1 MKSKIAYFISLLC
14 ALNVLSAPNAE
25 LLLKTADRSRGGL
38 SEGLVWDLKIVS
50 TSQDQNS
57 EFSYQIKAKE
67 SFALAKCVAPARSKD
82 EVYLFLDKNLWVHR
96 PGLKK
101 PMSLSVKQKLIG
113 QAANGDIAT
122 TNYFR
127 DYTPKIIG
135 EETISGV
142 KTWKLNLKAK
152 SNDMTYDQINYWISQ
167 DKMLGVQA
175 EYLTLQ
181 NEVFKKANFEYKNQ
195 ISKDGKIIP
204 FISKLTIVDAK
215 DSKLKSELTYSQPKT
230 ETIDEAIFNVNKLG
244 K

>member
-1 MKSKIAYFISLLC
+1 MLFKFFIAITTFLSFSLF
-14 ALNVLSAPNAE
+14 AAPRAE
-25 LLLKTADRSRGGL
+25 VLLKTSDRSRGGL
-38 SEGLVWDLKIVS
+38 SEGLVWDLKIIS

-57 EFSYQIKAKE
+57 EFTYQVKAKE
-67 SFALAKCVAPARSKD
+67 SFALAKCLAPARSKD
-82 EVYLFLDKNLWVHR
+82 EMYLFLDKNLWVHR

-127 DYTPKIIG
+127 DYTPKIVG
-135 EETISGV
+135 EEMIAGV

-152 SNDMTYDQINYWISQ
+152 TNDVTYDQINYWISQ
-167 DKMLGVQA
+167 DKMLGIQA

-181 NEVFKKANFEYKNQ
+181 NEVFKKATFEYKNQ
-195 ISKDGKIIP
+195 ISKGGKDIP
-204 FISKLTIVDAK
+204 FVSKLTIVDAK
-215 DSKLKSELTYSQPKT
+215 DSKLKSELIYSQPKV
-230 ETIDEAIFNVNKLG
+230 ESLEDSIFNVNKLG

>member
-1 MKSKIAYFISLLC
+1 MKLTIAYIIPFLF

-25 LLLKTADRSRGGL
+25 TLLKAADRSRGGL
-38 SEGLVWDLKIVS
+38 SEGLVWDLKIIS

-57 EFSYQIKAKE
+57 EFSYQVKAKDNL
-67 SFALAKCVAPARSKD
+67 ALAKCTAPARSKD

-127 DYTPKIIG
+127 DYIPKIVG
-135 EETISGV
+135 EENLSGT

-152 SNDMTYDQINYWISQ
+152 SNDVTYDQINYWVSQ
-167 DKMLGVQA
+167 DKMLGIQA

-181 NEVFKKANFEYKNQ
+181 NEVFKKASFEYKNQ
-195 ISKDGKIIP
+195 ISKDGKMIP

-215 DSKLKSELTYSQPKT
+215 DSKLKSELIYSQPKT
-230 ETIDEAIFNVNKLG
+230 ETIDEASFNVNKLG

>member
-1 MKSKIAYFISLLC
+1 MSTKIGIIISLLF
-14 ALNVLSAPNAE
+14 AFKVFSAPNAE
-25 LLLKTADRSRGGL
+25 TLLKTADRSRGGL
-38 SEGLVWDLKIVS
+38 SEGLVWDLKITSV
-50 TSQDQNS
+50 SQDQNS
-57 EFSYQIKAKE
+57 EFSYQVKAKE
-67 SFALAKCVAPARSKD
+67 NFALAKCTAPARSKD
-82 EVYLFLDKNLWVHR
+82 EIYLFQDKNLWVHR

-127 DYTPKIIG
+127 DYTPKIVG
-135 EETISGV
+135 EETVAGV

-152 SNDMTYDQINYWISQ
+152 SNDVTYDQINYWVSQ
-167 DKMLGVQA
+167 DKMLGIQA

-195 ISKDGKIIP
+195 IVKDGKSIP
-204 FISKLTIVDAK
+204 FVSKLVITDAK
-215 DSKLKSELTYSQPKT
+215 DSKLKSELIYSQPKS
-230 ETIDEAIFNVNKLG
+230 EIIDESAFNVNKLG